1 MDFERFAELVHHN
14 FNAMQRESK
23 NLYLTNVDRDELWD
37 LYLNSFPAG
46 SNELYR
52 VRRYYDCS
60 CCRHFIKNVG
70 GVVELVN
77 GKIVTI
83 WDGLDNPAYYPFDHV
98 AKALS
103 ARLKSAEIID
113 IFVTDQ
119 SCIGTEHSHEL
130 VNGNV
135 CTYDHFYVDIDSR
148 ASWRAS
154 TVSLIPIRQ
163 KMRSDHEAFYNSIK
177 AISLGACETVL
188 DLIEEKLLYRGDQY
202 RSLVGR
208 FIRVLEDSYAIVDDP
223 IALDLYSWEH
233 AREAGSDV
241 CHIKGSLIGQLLV
254 DISEGADLQKAV
266 ESYEKM
272 AAPENYK
279 RPKPVYSK
287 RMLMDAKKTLTNLGY
302 SSGLEREFATADDIH
317 PMDMLWFKR
326 DVTTIPDS
334 LDDVFNELDKGVSS
348 SSMTKNFKNL
358 PRVNIQDF
366 VEHVLPVANSLE
378 VYADS
383 SHEAN
388 FMSLLT
394 SRNKDAK
401 PMFKWGNNFS
411 WAYNGDLTDS
421 SIKRNVEKAG
431 GNVHGDLRFSI
442 QWNDGSEWN
451 NCDYDAHMFGFDS
464 YKQNIHVYFSHKS
477 DARGK
482 TSLDV
487 DIINPEEHVPAV
499 ENIAVANASTL
510 PIGEYVFCVD
520 CYRRRS
526 GNTGFSA
533 EIEFNGQ
540 VYRYEYRIPLK
551 ESNFVKVAKIKWDG
565 KKFEILENYLKPY
578 VDSRVIWGVK
588 MNSFVPVTAV
598 CLSPNFWNGKE
609 IGNKHYFF
617 MLSGC
622 KNPDTPS
629 GIYNEYLCEELAP
642 HRKVME
648 ALGSAIKTPQN
659 DSQLSGYGFSST
671 IRNELVVKV
680 YGRYTDLIK
689 VVF

>member
-1 MDFERFAELVHHN
+1 MDFERFVELVRNN
-14 FNAMQRESK
+14 FDTMQYRSNA
-23 NLYLTNVDRDELWD
+23 LYVTDVDRDELWD
-37 LYLNSFPAG
+37 LYLNSFPSG

-70 GVVELVN
+70 GVVELRD
-77 GKIVTI
+77 GKIITM
-83 WDGLDNPAYYPFDHV
+83 WDGLDDPSYYPFNHV
-98 AKALS
+98 AKALIT
-103 ARLKSAEIID
+103 RLKAAKVID

-119 SCIGTEHSHEL
+119 DRIGTEHSHEM
-130 VNGNV
+130 VNGDV
-135 CTYDHFYVDIDSR
+135 CTYDHFYVNIDSR
-148 ASWRAS
+148 SIWRTS
-154 TVSLIPIRQ
+154 TESLSLLRQ
-163 KMRSDHEAFYNSIK
+163 NMRSDHEAFYNSIE
-177 AISLGACETVL
+177 AISLDSCETVIE
-188 DLIEEKLLYRGDQY
+188 LIEDKLLYRGDQY
-202 RSLVGR
+202 RGLVGR
-208 FIRVLEDSYAIVDDP
+208 FARVLEDTSSIVNDP
-223 IALDLYSWEH
+223 VALNLYSWEH
-233 AREAGSDV
+233 AFEAGHNV
-241 CHIKGSLIGQLLV
+241 CHIKSSLIGKLLV
-254 DISEGADLQKAV
+254 DISEGVELQNAV

-279 RPKPVYSK
+279 RSKPVYSK
-287 RMLMDAKKTLTNLGY
+287 RMLEDAKKTLMNLGY
-302 SSGLEREFATADDIH
+302 SSGLEREFATSDDIR
-317 PMDMLWFKR
+317 PVDMLWFKR

-334 LDDVFNELDKGVSS
+334 FSDVFSELDKGVTS
-348 SSMTKNFKNL
+348 SSMAKNFENL
-358 PRVNIQDF
+358 PRVDIRDF
-366 VEHVLPVANSLE
+366 VDDVLPVSKSLE
-378 VYADS
+378 VYADP

-394 SRNKDAK
+394 SKNKEAK

-411 WAYNGDLTDS
+411 WAYNGDITDS

-442 QWNDGSEWN
+442 QWNDGSEYN
-451 NCDYDAHMFGFDS
+451 NCDYDAHMIS
-464 YKQNIHVYFSHKS
+464 VTNIKSMHVCFFHKS

-487 DIINPEEHVPAV
+487 DIIEPKEHVPAV
-499 ENIAVANASTL
+499 ENISVANASTL
-510 PIGEYVFCVD
+510 PIDSYYLFVN

-551 ESNFVKVAKIKWDG
+551 EGQNIKVAKVKWDG

-578 VDSRVIWGVK
+578 VDNRVIWGVK

-598 CLSPNFWNGKE
+598 CLSPNFWNGNK

-617 MLSGC
+617 MLEGC
-622 KNPDTPS
+622 KNPDAPS

-648 ALGSAIKTPQN
+648 ALGSAIKSPQN

-680 YGRYTDLIK
+680 QGHCTGLIK

>member
-1 MDFERFAELVHHN
+1 MDFERFAELVRNN
-14 FNAMQRESK
+14 FDAMQSESK
-23 NLYLTNVDRDELWD
+23 NLYVTNVDRDELWD

-70 GVVELVN
+70 GVVELSN
-77 GKIVTI
+77 GKIVTM
-83 WDGLDNPAYYPFDHV
+83 WDGLDDPAYYPFDRV

-103 ARLKSAEIID
+103 NRLKAAEVID

-119 SCIGTEHSHEL
+119 DRIGTEHSHEM
-130 VNGNV
+130 VNGDV
-135 CTYDHFYVDIDSR
+135 CTYEHFYVDIDR
-148 ASWRAS
+148 HASWRVATESLS
-154 TVSLIPIRQ
+154 TVRQ
-163 KMRSDHEAFYNSIK
+163 KMRSDHEAFYNSIE
-177 AISLGACETVL
+177 AISLDACETVL
-188 DLIEEKLLYRGDQY
+188 ELIEDKLLYRGDQY
-202 RSLVGR
+202 RALIGR
-208 FIRVLEDSYAIVDDP
+208 FTRVLEDASAVVGDP
-223 IALDLYSWEH
+223 IASDLYSWEH
-233 AREAGSDV
+233 AYEAGSDV
-241 CHIKGSLIGQLLV
+241 CHIKGSLIGKLLV
-254 DISEGADLQKAV
+254 DISEGVPLEEAV
-266 ESYEKM
+266 RSYETM

-279 RPKPVYSK
+279 RSKPVYSK
-287 RMLMDAKKTLTNLGY
+287 RMLEDAKKTLTDLGY
-302 SSGLEREFATADDIH
+302 SSGLEREFATANDIH

-326 DVTTIPDS
+326 DVTTLPDS
-334 LDDVFNELDKGVSS
+334 LDDVFSELDKGVSS
-348 SSMTKNFKNL
+348 SSMAKNFEKL
-358 PRVNIQDF
+358 PRVDIQDF
-366 VEHVLPVANSLE
+366 VDHVLPVAKSLE
-378 VYADS
+378 VYADA

-394 SRNKDAK
+394 SKNKNAK

-451 NCDYDAHMFGFDS
+451 KCDYDAHMFGFGS
-464 YKQNIHVYFSHKS
+464 YEQHMHVYFSHKS

-499 ENIAVANASTL
+499 ENIAIANASTL
-510 PIGEYVFCVD
+510 PFGEYAFCVD
-520 CYRRRS
+520 CYSRRS

-551 ESNFVKVAKIKWDG
+551 EGQYVKVAKVKWDG
-565 KKFEILENYLKPY
+565 KKFEIIESYLKPY
-578 VDSRVIWGVK
+578 VDNRDIWGIK
-588 MNSFVPVTAV
+588 MNSFIPVTAV

-609 IGNKHYFF
+609 MGNKHYFF
-617 MLSGC
+617 MLDGC

-648 ALGSAIKTPQN
+648 ALGSAIKVPQN

-671 IRNELVVKV
+671 IRNELVVKIH
-680 YGRYTDLIK
+680 GRYTDLIK

>member
-1 MDFERFAELVHHN
+1 MDFERFAELVRNN
-14 FNAMQRESK
+14 FDAMQSESK
-23 NLYLTNVDRDELWD
+23 NLYVTDVNRDELWD

-70 GVVELVN
+70 GVVELSN
-77 GKIVTI
+77 GKIVTM
-83 WDGLDNPAYYPFDHV
+83 WDGLDDPAYYPFDRV

-103 ARLKSAEIID
+103 NRLKAAEVID

-119 SCIGTEHSHEL
+119 DRIGTEHSHEM

-135 CTYDHFYVDIDSR
+135 CTYEHFYVDIDRR
-148 ASWRAS
+148 ASWRVATESLS
-154 TVSLIPIRQ
+154 TIRQ
-163 KMRSDHEAFYNSIK
+163 KMRSDREAFYNSIK
-177 AISLGACETVL
+177 TISLDACETVL
-188 DLIEEKLLYRGDQY
+188 ELIEDKLLYRGDQY
-202 RSLVGR
+202 RALVGR
-208 FIRVLEDSYAIVDDP
+208 FTRVLEDASAVVGDP

-233 AREAGSDV
+233 AYEAGSDV
-241 CHIKGSLIGQLLV
+241 CHIKGSLIGKLLV
-254 DISEGADLQKAV
+254 DISEGVPLEEAV
-266 ESYEKM
+266 RSYETM

-279 RPKPVYSK
+279 RSKPMYSK
-287 RMLMDAKKTLTNLGY
+287 RMLEDAKKTLTDLGY
-302 SSGLEREFATADDIH
+302 SSGLEREFATANDIH

-326 DVTTIPDS
+326 DVTTLPDS
-334 LDDVFNELDKGVSS
+334 LDDVFSELDKGVSS
-348 SSMTKNFKNL
+348 SSMAKNFEKL
-358 PRVNIQDF
+358 PRVDIQDF
-366 VEHVLPVANSLE
+366 VDHVLPVAKSLE
-378 VYADS
+378 VYADA

-394 SRNKDAK
+394 SKNKDAK

-451 NCDYDAHMFGFDS
+451 KCDYDAHMFGFGS
-464 YKQNIHVYFSHKS
+464 YEQHMHVYFSHKS

-499 ENIAVANASTL
+499 ENIAIANASTL
-510 PIGEYVFCVD
+510 PFGEYVFCVD
-520 CYRRRS
+520 CYSRRS

-551 ESNFVKVAKIKWDG
+551 EGQYVKVAKIKWDG
-565 KKFEILENYLKPY
+565 KKFEIIENYLKPY
-578 VDSRVIWGVK
+578 VDNRDIWGIK

-617 MLSGC
+617 MLGGC

-648 ALGSAIKTPQN
+648 ALGSAIKAPQN

-680 YGRYTDLIK
+680 HGRYTDLIK